1 MDQALHYLQIFLLLN
16 LLPGL
21 LHIARG
27 PSNTDRLLA
36 IQLSSTTGVALLLV
50 MSHTI
55 SVLFAYDCGCLEC
68 LSNPQ
73 WTLASIDCQQC
84 IIRTRTVWYWNRKGV
99 FRGKSYVEKDN
110 Q

>member
-21 LHIARG
+21 LRIARG

-50 MSHTI
+50 M
-55 SVLFAYDCGCLEC
+55 
-68 LSNPQ
+68 
-73 WTLASIDCQQC
+73 
-84 IIRTRTVWYWNRKGV
+84 
-99 FRGKSYVEKDN
+99 
-110 Q
+110 